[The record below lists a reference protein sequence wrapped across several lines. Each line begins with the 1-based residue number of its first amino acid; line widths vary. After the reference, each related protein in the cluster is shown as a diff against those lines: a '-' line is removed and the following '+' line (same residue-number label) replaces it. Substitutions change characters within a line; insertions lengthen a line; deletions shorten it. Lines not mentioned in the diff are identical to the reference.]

1 MENNYKSEM
10 CGICNREKPKGIH
23 LYTLFIC
30 CDCEQKM
37 IHTEPCEAEY
47 QHYLDKLKNMKQTTL
62 YS

>member
-1 MENNYKSEM
+1 M